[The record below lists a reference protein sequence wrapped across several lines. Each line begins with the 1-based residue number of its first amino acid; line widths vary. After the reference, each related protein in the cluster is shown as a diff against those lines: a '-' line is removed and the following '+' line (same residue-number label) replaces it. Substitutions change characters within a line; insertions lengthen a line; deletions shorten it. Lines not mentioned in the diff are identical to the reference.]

1 MRGPQQA
8 LLRSDFASLRSL
20 SLVCLTLLNSKSQ
33 VLFPIH
39 GEPDPTHPTLL
50 LLLLLL
56 LLLSRFSSVRLCAT
70 PWTAAYQASPSMGF
84 SRKEH
89 WSGLPFPS
97 PTTPTYSEPKLGLF
111 RRRNSSSWSRSQ
123 HRRALRADRKWFW
136 QFFFIREGSEGGC
149 GTAPDGSEDWDTVA
163 AAP

>member
-20 SLVCLTLLNSKSQ
+20 SLVCLILLNSKSQ

-39 GEPDPTHPTLL
+39 GEPDPTHPT
-50 LLLLLL
+50 LLLL

-111 RRRNSSSWSRSQ
+111 RSGTLVLGADPSTGALCERTGNGSGSSFSSGKAVREAAGQLRTVQRTGIRSLRRPES
-123 HRRALRADRKWFW
+123 
-136 QFFFIREGSEGGC
+136 
-149 GTAPDGSEDWDTVA
+149 
-163 AAP
+163 